1 MFGGRCC
8 LPEGV
13 DGDVLV
19 LALAHVPDV
28 VVACVRVAVGS
39 IIVIIMMSIAVVVVI
54 GLLHGLLSSPPG
66 IDAVVVVIV
75 ASIL

>member
-13 DGDVLV
+13 DGDVFV
-19 LALAHVPDV
+19 LATADVPDV
-28 VVACVRVAVGS
+28 VVACVRVALGS
-39 IIVIIMMSIAVVVVI
+39 SIVIIIMSIAAVAVI
-54 GLLHGLLSSPPG
+54 GLLHGLLSSAPG